1 MEQPI
6 HSQNVFP
13 HSFLSDY
20 DIHLFKE
27 GRHYRLYEKLGSHV
41 TKLNNTPG
49 TLFALWAP
57 NAESVAVAG
66 DFNGWNQN
74 SHKLYLRW
82 DSSGIFE
89 GFIPHVGQGCKY
101 KYIIQTRSGQII
113 EKCDPFAFHTETPP
127 KTASMVWDIQ
137 HSWEE
142 VEWDKIKA
150 ARNST
155 NSAIS
160 IYELHM
166 GSWKKNNGYP
176 LTYLE
181 MAYELPKYLSE
192 MGFTHVEFLPVME
205 HPFYGSWGYQNT
217 GYFAPTSR
225 YGTPQD
231 FMYLINMLHK
241 HNIGVYLDWVPAH
254 FPNDEHGLASF
265 DGTQLFEHQDKKQGF
280 QPEWNTLL
288 FNYSRHEIRAFLLSS
303 AIFWLEK
310 YKVDGLRVDA
320 VSSMLYL
327 DYSRKDGEWIPN
339 IHGGKE
345 NLDAL
350 SFLRELNAVCYKE
363 FPHIEMIAEE
373 STAWPMVTGPTSLG
387 GLGFGLKW
395 DMGWMHDTL
404 KYFSLDPVY
413 RKYNHNNLL
422 FNLYYFYSENFLLSL
437 SHDEVVYGKCSLVK
451 KMPGDDWQKF
461 ANLRLL
467 FGYFF
472 THPGKKLLF
481 MGSEFAQWNEW
492 NHESSLDWHLINY
505 WPHAGMQRLVR
516 DLNRIYV
523 HEKALFECD
532 YFPNGFTWCVMN
544 DSDNSVLA
552 YMRSALDPY
561 EKILVVCNF
570 TPIPRD
576 NYVVSIPCDGTWQE
590 ILNTD
595 QGIYGG
601 SDLWRNDTQTATP
614 QSSQDLPFKL
624 TLKLPPLS
632 ALAFKRF
639 K

>member
-1 MEQPI
+1 MEQYTY
-6 HSQNVFP
+6 SQNVLP
-13 HSFLSDY
+13 HSLFSEL

-27 GRHYRLYEKLGSHV
+27 GKHFRLFNKLGSHIITINEV
-41 TKLNNTPG
+41 QG

-57 NAESVAVAG
+57 NADTVTVIG
-66 DFNGWNQN
+66 DFNGWNRN
-74 SHKLYLRW
+74 THKLYPRW

-89 GFIPHVGQGCKY
+89 GFIPFVSSGCKY
-101 KYIIQTRSGQII
+101 KYCIHTQSGQVL
-113 EKCDPFAFHTETPP
+113 EKIDPFAFHTETPP
-127 KTASMVWDIQ
+127 KSASVVWDLSYQ
-137 HSWEE
+137 WERDH
-142 VEWDKIKA
+142 WDEEKGKK
-150 ARNST
+150 NST
-155 NSAIS
+155 NSPIS
-160 IYELHM
+160 IYELHI
-166 GSWKKNNGYP
+166 GSWKKGGEFP
-176 LTYLE
+176 LNYREL
-181 MAYELPKYLSE
+181 AYELPKYLCE
-192 MGFTHVEFLPVME
+192 MGFTHVEFLPIME

-231 FMYLINMLHK
+231 FMFLINMLHK
-241 HNIGVYLDWVPAH
+241 NGIGVYLDWVPAH
-254 FPNDEHGLASF
+254 FPNDEFGLASF
-265 DGTQLFEHQDKKQGF
+265 DGTCLFEHEDKKLGIH
-280 QPEWNTLL
+280 PEWNTVL
-288 FNYSRHEIRAFLLSS
+288 FNYSRHEVRAFLISS

-310 YKVDGLRVDA
+310 YQVDGLRVDA

-327 DYSRKDGEWIPN
+327 DYSRKEGEWIPN
-339 IHGGKE
+339 IYGGKE

-350 SFLRELNAVCYKE
+350 SFLRELNEFCYKE

-373 STAWPMVTGPTSLG
+373 STAWPMVTRATSVG

-404 KYFSLDPVY
+404 KYFALDPIY
-413 RKYNHNNLL
+413 RKYRHNNLL
-422 FNLYYFYSENFLLSL
+422 FNLYYFYTENFLLAL
-437 SHDEVVYGKCSLVK
+437 SHDEVVYGKGSLVK

-467 FGYFF
+467 YGYQF

-492 NHESSLDWHLINY
+492 NHEACLDWHLVNH

-523 HEKALFECD
+523 HEKALYECD
-532 YFPNGFTWCVMN
+532 YYSNGFTWCVML

-552 YMRSALDPY
+552 YLRSALD
-561 EKILVVCNF
+561 EKERILVVCNF
-570 TPIPRD
+570 TPVPRE
-576 NYVVSIPCDGTWQE
+576 NYTVSLPIAGKWRE

-601 SDLWRNDTQTATP
+601 SDLWKNGTLTTEP
-614 QSSQDLPFKL
+614 QQGHEHPHKL
-624 TLKLPPLS
+624 IVKIPPLA
-632 ALAFKRF
+632 ALAFKLQ
-639 K
+639 